1 MYVRAISMTRVF
13 CVQGGCVT
21 TIELDEAMTEMC
33 RMNPHSAPLFSGDIR
48 QLYGNRRGRR
58 AHSPGRIVR

>member
-1 MYVRAISMTRVF
+1 M
-13 CVQGGCVT
+13 T

-48 QLYGNRRGRR
+48 QLYGN
-58 AHSPGRIVR
+58 AADVVPTLPDASFDRIVHDPPTFALAG